1 MEYSIVEKRRH
12 KRKVYYSNVD
22 LTVDSLSYTVL
33 LQNLSLGGAFI
44 ACDHLPTFEIDS
56 PVSLSIPF
64 EIKPETVNLPGTI
77 RRLTESGIGIEFF

>member
-1 MEYSIVEKRRH
+1 MEYSNAEKRRH
-12 KRKVYYSNVD
+12 KRKAYYASVD

-33 LQNLSLGGAFI
+33 LLNLSLSGAFI
-44 ACDHLPTFEIDS
+44 AGDHLPPIEIDS

-64 EIKPETVNLPGTI
+64 AIKPEAVNLPGTI

>member
-1 MEYSIVEKRRH
+1 MEFSNIDKRRH
-12 KRKVYYSNVD
+12 KRKAYYANVD

-33 LQNLSLGGAFI
+33 LQDLSLSGASI
-44 ACDHLPTFEIDS
+44 AGDHLPPIEIDS

-64 EIKPETVNLPGTI
+64 EIKPETVNLRGTI